1 MAVTI
6 NGGTL
11 STNCKYLSYGA
22 STAATDAKTFLVDIT
37 ETLITMGWSR
47 FDTAGAGL
55 VLGTDDNCTRV
66 IRRPTADNATSGNY
80 QYLGI
85 TISQGGTANSGANY
99 RLQFN
104 YAADWTDAGSAT
116 GYSNPIR
123 LPHGTESSWW
133 KNDAGG
139 PYVDTMIGY
148 SAAGTIWLFNSPYA
162 TTFVFTNAAQVN
174 DGSNVFFFGEYN
186 KSFGENMPSAGQYI
200 HNGISFNGRELC
212 DHAGA
217 NRGNSPLICQLTN
230 GYSYSYFRVDSWNSN
245 TYGGAKA
252 MDEGNMS
259 TGQSNFAYQIN
270 QRGYSRPQFVLTEYP
285 THTNG
290 STGRS
295 AGRGIEGTP
304 EAWNNSYTGSWNT
317 QCPTRL
323 HMGWLGW
330 VGHQGPMAYCLSSY
344 GTTAGNASS
353 AAALNSVGKAFN
365 SHFFNGLD
373 YTWEGAKAWLTEFG
387 GKSLDSQDD
396 GFVIYEPSVSV
407 GSTGRM
413 AGNNQSQSMNWQTS
427 NYQNASYTR
436 YSANNTQGYAGTNI
450 KFSVMGKIAGM
461 KMSMGFADNFLA
473 FLDAATIPVD
483 ADGYFQTGG
492 TDTDHWC
499 IPLNEGG
506 QVVMWMPK

>member
-6 NGGTL
+6 NTGTL

-22 STAATDAKTFLVDIT
+22 STVAADAKTFLVDIT
-37 ETLITMGWSR
+37 ETLIEMGWTR
-47 FDTAGAGL
+47 FDTAGVGL

-85 TISQGGTANSGANY
+85 TISQGGTANSGSNY

-104 YAADWTDAGSAT
+104 YAADWTDAASAI

-123 LPHGTESSWW
+123 LPHGDESSWW

-139 PYVDTMIGY
+139 PYVETMLGY
-148 SAAGTIWLFNSPYA
+148 SSAGTIWLFNSDNA
-162 TTFVFTNAAQVN
+162 TTFVFTNASQVN

-217 NRGNSPLICQLTN
+217 NRGSTPQHAQMTN
-230 GYSYSYFRVDSWNSN
+230 GYSYGFYRIDSWNSN
-245 TYGGAKA
+245 QRGGSKA
-252 MDEGNMS
+252 IDDGDMS
-259 TGQSNFAYQIN
+259 TSQNNFAYQIN

-304 EAWNNSYTGSWNT
+304 EAWNNSYVGAWNCQST
-317 QCPTRL
+317 TRL

-344 GTTAGNASS
+344 GAVDGGAGSTSS
-353 AAALNSVGKAFN
+353 LNTVGKGFN

-373 YTWEGAKAWLTEFG
+373 YTWAGAKAWLTEFG
-387 GKSLDSQDD
+387 GKSVDSQND

-413 AGNNQSQSMNWQTS
+413 AGNNISSSTNWQTS
-427 NYQNASYTR
+427 TYNNANYTR
-436 YSANNTQGYAGTNI
+436 YTANDTNAYAGTNV

-461 KMSMGFADNFLA
+461 KMSMGFADNFVG

-483 ADGYFQTGG
+483 ANGYFQTGG